1 VTEDW
6 GAFVAQLAGRRFG
19 DAFPMLA
26 AEDPAL
32 DRPGGAATRRENLAH
47 YLAERTAQ
55 PPVLLVGEAMGWAG
69 GRFSGI
75 AFTAE
80 RTLLRWGAPY
90 EPSSLRPEGYAEQS
104 GSIVH
109 GLLDALGAEPR
120 ALLWNVVPAHPHQP
134 ARPLSNRLPREQ
146 ERRAGGEVL
155 AELVARA
162 RPLALVP
169 VGRTAERTLAELG
182 IEAEPAVRHPANA
195 GAARFRLEC
204 AAALERLGVTTRP

>member
-1 VTEDW
+1 
-6 GAFVAQLAGRRFG
+6 
-19 DAFPMLA
+19 MLS

-32 DRPGGAATRRENLAH
+32 DRPDAAATRRRNLAR
-47 YLAERTAQ
+47 YLTERTAR

-80 RTLLRWGAPY
+80 RTLQRWGPPY
-90 EPSSLRPEGYAEQS
+90 QSSSLRPQGYAEQS

-109 GLLDALGAEPR
+109 GLLESLGAEDQ
-120 ALLWNVVPAHPHQP
+120 ALLWNVVPAHPH
-134 ARPLSNRLPREQ
+134 RPGAPLTNRLPRED

-155 AELVARA
+155 AELVTLAA
-162 RPLALVP
+162 PLALIP

-182 IEAEPAVRHPANA
+182 IPAEAAVRHPANA
-195 GAARFRLEC
+195 GATRFRAEC
-204 AAALERLGVTTRP
+204 AAALARFL